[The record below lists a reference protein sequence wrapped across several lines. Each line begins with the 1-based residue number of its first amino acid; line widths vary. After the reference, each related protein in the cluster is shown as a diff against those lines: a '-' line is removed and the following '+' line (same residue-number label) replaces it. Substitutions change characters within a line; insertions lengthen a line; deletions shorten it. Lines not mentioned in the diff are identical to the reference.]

1 MSTIYK
7 INFIKMGCCSSD
19 NDKKKRKDENAND
32 QNVQKNLEEAFRKF
46 DKDGNGGLDPEQT
59 EKFLNYM
66 MEGSNQKISQNELRH
81 FMKQIDVNGDGL
93 L

>member
-1 MSTIYK
+1 
-7 INFIKMGCCSSD
+7 
-19 NDKKKRKDENAND
+19 
-32 QNVQKNLEEAFRKF
+32 
-46 DKDGNGGLDPEQT
+46 
-59 EKFLNYM
+59 M